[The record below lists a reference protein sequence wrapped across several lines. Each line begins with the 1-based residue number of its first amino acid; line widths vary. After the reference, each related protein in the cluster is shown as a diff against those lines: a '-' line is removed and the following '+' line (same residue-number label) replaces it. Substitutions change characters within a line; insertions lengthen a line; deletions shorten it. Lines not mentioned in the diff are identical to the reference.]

1 MQFEII
7 YAGTQARLREQIEK
21 RIADGWE
28 MRGEAMIIEP
38 EVTTDLEVPKFV
50 YFSQT
55 MIREQ

>member
-7 YAGTQARLREQIEK
+7 YAGTQPRLKEKIEK